1 MAKNFFQKLRLSFHK
16 NKHESEVW
24 NQSSFFLGIQK
35 GTLDDA
41 VFYEGKTA
49 NLVVATTKSGK
60 KVGAVLSKADADGK
74 VTIITSYEEEVPGY
88 WDNQAKNW

>member
-1 MAKNFFQKLRLSFHK
+1 MVKGLFQRIRLSFHK
-16 NKHESEVW
+16 SKHEGEVW
-24 NQSSFFLGIQK
+24 NQSSFFIGIRK
-35 GTLDDA
+35 GTLSDA
-41 VFYEGKTA
+41 TFYEGKTA

-60 KVGAVLSKADADGK
+60 KVGAVLSKADADNK